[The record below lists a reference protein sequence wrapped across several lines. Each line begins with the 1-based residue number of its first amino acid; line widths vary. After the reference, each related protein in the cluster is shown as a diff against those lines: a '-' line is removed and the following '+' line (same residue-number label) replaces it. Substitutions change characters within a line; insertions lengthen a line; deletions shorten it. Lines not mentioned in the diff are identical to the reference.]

1 MFLNQKTIKKFNIGI
16 ILFLIFVLP
25 PLVYFYT
32 TRGYNTFSKLEI
44 IGKEGHKIPEFS
56 FINQNNDVVINDS
69 LIGNIYIANFFFTSC
84 PTICPV
90 MTKNMAYVQRKLRV
104 YPNIRFLSHTVDPIN
119 DTPERMLEYVND
131 LKSKNVNINLAN
143 WDFVTGD
150 KSELYQI
157 ASSYFVNVSPDSLAP
172 GGFLHSEYFVIIDKE
187 GKVRSGI
194 DKSNNVV
201 GVYDGTNDAQMKDL
215 INDIKVLLAEYKRP
229 TKNHHE

>member
-1 MFLNQKTIKKFNIGI
+1 MLVNKKSIKNFNIGI
-16 ILFLIFVLP
+16 VLFLIFVLP

-32 TRGYNTFSKLEI
+32 TRGYNTFSKLEV
-44 IGKEGHKIPEFS
+44 IGKEGHKIPDFS
-56 FINQNNDVVINDS
+56 FINQNNDVVIKDS
-69 LIGNIYIANFFFTSC
+69 LNGNIYIANFFFTSC

-104 YPNIRFLSHTVDPIN
+104 YPDIRFLSHTVDPIN
-119 DTPERMLEYVND
+119 DTPERMLDYINT
-131 LKSKNVNINLAN
+131 LKSKNININLAN

-150 KSELYQI
+150 KKELYEI
-157 ASSYFVNVSPDSLAP
+157 ASAYFVNVSPDSLAP

-194 DKSNNVV
+194 DKNNNVV

-229 TKNHHE
+229 TKDNHE